1 MGGQVSST
9 QQGTPHALSCTSS
22 PPCSPVLP
30 GVKLGLGALLLLYT
44 VEGSCI
50 LGEDV
55 KAKPLIVPVNLCGVT
70 DDVLGKPPNQ
80 GQKSSKRSGRPAR

>member
-1 MGGQVSST
+1 MLYHVL
-9 QQGTPHALSCTSS
+9 PVHHV
-22 PPCSPVLP
+22 PPMLP

-55 KAKPLIVPVNLCGVT
+55 KAKPLIVPVNLRGVT

-80 GQKSSKRSGRPAR
+80 GQKSSKRSGRPVR